1 VAGAAAS
8 HDWAIRPKKEGA
20 MLEVF
25 LTEERKRFKQE
36 VQDLVTS
43 IPRQLILDMDTDK
56 VKFPYEFVREA
67 GRRNLL
73 GIRFPKKYGGRGLKW
88 VDELIEVGEVN
99 KLGVPFA
106 CLVSV
111 TSIVGEGLNVFG
123 TEAQKEKYLKP
134 LIAGT
139 QWAGEALTEPRGGS
153 DFFGAT
159 TVARKKG
166 KRYYLTGQK
175 RFVVGSEGADF
186 FLVFA
191 VTNPGAGRDS
201 LSAFIVER
209 DMGVEVKHVYG
220 LMGCRGTGT
229 GRLVFR
235 DVPVP
240 EENLL
245 GRENEGARVFYKLM
259 VPERLLGGG
268 VAGSRAILEVAA
280 RYANKRK
287 AFGQTIRNFEGI
299 NFKIADCITKLDG
312 VSALAYAVAK
322 TIDDGVG
329 TAGYQRR
336 LVSEVKKLATQTHWE
351 VVNDAMQILGGIG
364 YTNVYPVER
373 ALREARL
380 IMIWTGSNEVMNLII
395 QHEYYKEILAKGVE
409 GRDIEADVPLTPV
422 ELAEERIY
430 EAEPI
435 TAAQ

>member
-1 VAGAAAS
+1 
-8 HDWAIRPKKEGA
+8 

-25 LTEERKRFKQE
+25 LTEERKRFRQE
-36 VQDLVTS
+36 ARDLVKS
-43 IPRQLILDMDTDK
+43 IPRQLILDMDADK
-56 VKFPYEFVREA
+56 IEFPHEFVGEA

-73 GIRFPKKYGGRGLKW
+73 GIRFPGKYGGRDLKW
-88 VDELIEVGEVN
+88 VDEIIEIGEVN

-123 TEAQKEKYLKP
+123 TEAQKEKYLRP

-166 KRYYLTGQK
+166 NYYYLTGQK

-209 DMGVEVKHVYG
+209 DMGVEVRHVYG

-245 GRENEGARVFYKLM
+245 GKENEGAKIFYKLM
-259 VPERLLGGG
+259 VPERLLSGG
-268 VAGSRAILEVAA
+268 VGGSRAILELAA
-280 RYANKRK
+280 RYASKRK
-287 AFGQTIRNFEGI
+287 AFGQPISNFEGV
-299 NFKIADCITKLDG
+299 NFKIADCITKLDA

-336 LVSEVKKLATQTHWE
+336 LVSEVKKLATQTQWE

-380 IMIWTGSNEVMNLII
+380 IMIWTGSNEIMNLII
-395 QHEYYKEILAKGVE
+395 QHEYYKEILAKGIE
-409 GRDIEADVPLTPV
+409 GRDIEADVSLTQA
-422 ELAEERIY
+422 ELEEERIY
-430 EAEPI
+430 ESEPI
-435 TAAQ
+435 TYAP

>member
-1 VAGAAAS
+1 
-8 HDWAIRPKKEGA
+8 

-25 LTEERKRFKQE
+25 LTEERKKFRRE
-36 VQDLVTS
+36 VQDFVKG
-43 IPRQLILDMDTDK
+43 IPRQLILDMDADK
-56 VKFPYEFVREA
+56 IEFPYEFVREA
-67 GRRNLL
+67 GKRNLL
-73 GIRFPKKYGGRGLKW
+73 GIRFLKKYGGRDLKW
-88 VDELIEVGEVN
+88 VDELTEVGEVN

-134 LIAGT
+134 LITGT

-166 KRYYLTGQK
+166 NHYYLTGQK

-201 LSAFIVER
+201 ISAFIVER
-209 DMGVEVKHVYG
+209 DMGVEVRHVYG

-245 GRENEGARVFYKLM
+245 GKENEGAKVFYKLM

-268 VAGSRAILEVAA
+268 VAGSRAILELAA

-287 AFGQTIRNFEGI
+287 AFSQTIRNFEGVS
-299 NFKIADCITKLDG
+299 FKIADCITKLDA

-336 LVSEVKKLATQTHWE
+336 LVSEVKKLATQTNWE
-351 VVNDAMQILGGIG
+351 MVNDAMQILGGIG

-380 IMIWTGSNEVMNLII
+380 AMIWTGSNEIMNLII
-395 QHEYYKEILAKGVE
+395 QHEYYKEILAKEIE
-409 GRDIEADVPLTPV
+409 GRDIEADVSLTQA

-430 EAEPI
+430 ESEPV
-435 TAAQ
+435 TSPS

>member
-1 VAGAAAS
+1 
-8 HDWAIRPKKEGA
+8 

-25 LTEERKRFKQE
+25 LTEEQKNLKRQ
-36 VQDLVTS
+36 VQDFVKS
-43 IPRQLILDMDTDK
+43 VPRQLILDMDADK

-67 GRRNLL
+67 GKRNLL
-73 GIRFPKKYGGRGLKW
+73 GIRFPKKYGGRELKW
-88 VDELIEVGEVN
+88 VDEILYIGEIN
-99 KLGVPFA
+99 KLGIPFA
-106 CLVSV
+106 CLCSMV
-111 TSIVGEGLNVFG
+111 SIVGEALNLFG
-123 TEAQKEKYLKP
+123 TEAQKQKYLKP

-166 KRYYLTGQK
+166 NNYYLTGQK

-191 VTNPGAGRDS
+191 VTNPGAGRNS
-201 LSAFIVER
+201 ISTFIVER
-209 DMGVEVKHVYG
+209 DMGVEVRHVYG
-220 LMGCRGTGT
+220 LMGSRGTGT

-245 GRENEGARVFYKLM
+245 GKENEGAKIFYKLM
-259 VPERLLGGG
+259 VPERLLSGG
-268 VAGSRAILEVAA
+268 VGGSRAILEVAA

-287 AFGQTIRNFEGI
+287 AFGQTIRNFEGVS
-299 NFKIADCITKLDG
+299 FKIADCVTKLDA
-312 VSALAYAVAK
+312 VSALSYAVAK
-322 TIDDGVG
+322 TIDDGTG
-329 TAGYQRR
+329 TPGYQRR

-364 YTNVYPVER
+364 YTNVFPVER
-373 ALREARL
+373 AMREARL
-380 IMIWTGSNEVMNLII
+380 AMIWTGTSEIMNLII

-409 GRDIEADVPLTPV
+409 GRDIETDVGLTEEQLV
-422 ELAEERIY
+422 EEKIY
-430 EAEPI
+430 ESEPVP
-435 TAAQ
+435 TTP

>member
-1 VAGAAAS
+1 
-8 HDWAIRPKKEGA
+8 

-25 LTEERKRFKQE
+25 MTPERKRFLQE
-36 VQDLVTS
+36 VRDFVKS
-43 IPRQLILDMDTDK
+43 IPRQLILDMDADK
-56 VKFPYEFVREA
+56 IKFPYEFVREA

-73 GIRFPKKYGGRGLKW
+73 GIRFPKKYGGRELKW
-88 VDELIEVGEVN
+88 VDEIMYIGEIN
-99 KLGVPFA
+99 KLGLPFA
-106 CLVSV
+106 CLCSV

-123 TEAQKEKYLKP
+123 TEAQKEKYLRP

-166 KRYYLTGQK
+166 NTYYLTGQK

-209 DMGVEVKHVYG
+209 DFGVEVRHVYG
-220 LMGCRGTGT
+220 LMGARGTGT

-245 GRENEGARVFYKLM
+245 GKENEGAKVFYKLM
-259 VPERLLGGG
+259 VPERLLSGG
-268 VAGSRAILEVAA
+268 VAGARAILELAA
-280 RYANKRK
+280 RYASKRK
-287 AFGQTIRNFEGI
+287 AFGQPIRNFEGVS
-299 NFKIADCITKLDG
+299 FKIADCVTKLDA

-329 TAGYQRR
+329 TPGYQRR
-336 LVSEVKKLATQTHWE
+336 LVSEVKKLATQTYWE

-380 IMIWTGSNEVMNLII
+380 ALIWTGSNEIMNLII

-409 GRDIEADVPLTPV
+409 GRDIEADVAPT
-422 ELAEERIY
+422 EEQLAEERIY
-430 EAEPI
+430 EPEPI
-435 TAAQ
+435 PTAP

>member
-1 VAGAAAS
+1 
-8 HDWAIRPKKEGA
+8 

-25 LTEERKRFKQE
+25 LTEEQKRFQRE
-36 VQDLVTS
+36 VQDFVKS
-43 IPRQLILDMDTDK
+43 VPRQLILDMDADK

-73 GIRFPKKYGGRGLKW
+73 GIRFPKKYGGRELKW
-88 VDELIEVGEVN
+88 VDEILYIGEIN

-106 CLVSV
+106 CLCSV
-111 TSIVGEGLNVFG
+111 TSIVGEGLNLFG

-166 KRYYLTGQK
+166 KYYYLTGQK
-175 RFVVGSEGADF
+175 RFTVGAEGADF
-186 FLVFA
+186 FLVYA
-191 VTNPGAGRDS
+191 VTNPGGGRDA

-245 GRENEGARVFYKLM
+245 GKENEGSKIFYKMM
-259 VPERLLGGG
+259 VPERLLSGG
-268 VAGSRAILEVAA
+268 VGGSRAILEIAA

-287 AFGQTIRNFEGI
+287 AFGQTIRNFEGV
-299 NFKIADCITKLDG
+299 NFKIADCITKLDA

-329 TAGYQRR
+329 TPGYQRR
-336 LVSEVKKLATQTHWE
+336 LVSEVKKLATQTYWE

-380 IMIWTGSNEVMNLII
+380 AMIWTGTNEIMNLII

-409 GRDIEADVPLTPV
+409 GRDVEADVALTQ
-422 ELAEERIY
+422 EQLAEERIY

-435 TAAQ
+435 TTAP

>member
-1 VAGAAAS
+1 
-8 HDWAIRPKKEGA
+8 

-25 LTEERKRFKQE
+25 LTEEQKRFKHE
-36 VQDLVTS
+36 VQDFVKS
-43 IPRQLILDMDTDK
+43 IPRQLILDMDADK
-56 VKFPYEFVREA
+56 VEFPYEFVREA
-67 GRRNLL
+67 GKRNLL
-73 GIRFPKKYGGRGLKW
+73 GIRFPKKYGGRDLKW
-88 VDELIEVGEVN
+88 VDEILYIGEIN
-99 KLGVPFA
+99 KLGIPFA
-106 CLVSV
+106 CLCSV
-111 TSIVGEGLNVFG
+111 TSIVGEGINVFG
-123 TEAQKEKYLKP
+123 TEAQKQKYLKP

-166 KRYYLTGQK
+166 NTYYLTGQK

-201 LSAFIVER
+201 ISAFIVER
-209 DMGVEVKHVYG
+209 DMGVEVRHVYG
-220 LMGCRGTGT
+220 LMGSRGAGT

-240 EENLL
+240 EENLV
-245 GRENEGARVFYKLM
+245 GKENEGAKIFYKLM
-259 VPERLLGGG
+259 VPERILSGG
-268 VAGSRAILEVAA
+268 AGGPRAILEVAA

-287 AFGQTIRNFEGI
+287 AFGQTIRNFEGVS
-299 NFKIADCITKLDG
+299 FKIADCVTKLDA
-312 VSALAYAVAK
+312 VSALSYAVAK
-322 TIDDGVG
+322 TIDEGIG
-329 TAGYQRR
+329 TPGYQRR
-336 LVSEVKKLATQTHWE
+336 LVSEVKKFATQTNWE

-380 IMIWTGSNEVMNLII
+380 AMIWTGSSEIMNLII

-409 GRDIEADVPLTPV
+409 GRDIEADVALT
-422 ELAEERIY
+422 EEQLAEERIY
-430 EAEPI
+430 EPEPI
-435 TAAQ
+435 PTTP

>member
-1 VAGAAAS
+1 
-8 HDWAIRPKKEGA
+8 

-25 LTEERKRFKQE
+25 MTPERKRFLQE
-36 VQDLVTS
+36 VQDFVKS
-43 IPRQLILDMDTDK
+43 VPRQLILDMDADK
-56 VKFPYEFVREA
+56 IKFPYEFVREA
-67 GRRNLL
+67 GQRNLL
-73 GIRFPKKYGGRGLKW
+73 GIRFPKKYGGRELKW
-88 VDELIEVGEVN
+88 VDEVMYIGEIN
-99 KLGVPFA
+99 KLGLPFA
-106 CLVSV
+106 CLCSV

-123 TEAQKEKYLKP
+123 TEAQKEKYLRP

-166 KRYYLTGQK
+166 NTYYLTGQK

-209 DMGVEVKHVYG
+209 DFGVEVRHVYG
-220 LMGCRGTGT
+220 LMGARGTGT
-229 GRLVFR
+229 GRLLFR

-245 GRENEGARVFYKLM
+245 GKENEGAKVFYKLM
-259 VPERLLGGG
+259 VPERLLSGG
-268 VAGSRAILEVAA
+268 VAGARAILELAA
-280 RYANKRK
+280 RYASKRK
-287 AFGQTIRNFEGI
+287 AFGQPIRNFEGVS
-299 NFKIADCITKLDG
+299 FKIADCVTKLDA

-329 TAGYQRR
+329 TPGYQRR
-336 LVSEVKKLATQTHWE
+336 LVSEVKKLATQTYWE

-380 IMIWTGSNEVMNLII
+380 ALIWTGSNEIMNLII
-395 QHEYYKEILAKGVE
+395 QHEYYKEIMSKGIE
-409 GRDIEADVPLTPV
+409 GRDIEADVALT
-422 ELAEERIY
+422 EEQLAEERIY
-430 EAEPI
+430 EPEPI
-435 TAAQ
+435 HATP

>member
-1 VAGAAAS
+1 
-8 HDWAIRPKKEGA
+8 

-25 LTEERKRFKQE
+25 LTEERKRFRQE
-36 VQDLVTS
+36 VQDLVKS
-43 IPRQLILDMDTDK
+43 IPRQLILDMDADK
-56 VKFPYEFVREA
+56 IKFPYEFVREA
-67 GRRNLL
+67 GKRNLL
-73 GIRFPKKYGGRGLKW
+73 GIRFPKKYGGRDLKW
-88 VDELIEVGEVN
+88 VDELIAVGEGN
-99 KLGVPFA
+99 KLGGPFA

-123 TEAQKEKYLKP
+123 TEAQKKKYLKP

-166 KRYYLTGQK
+166 NHYYLTGQK

-201 LSAFIVER
+201 LSTFIVER

-220 LMGCRGTGT
+220 LMGSRGTGT

-245 GRENEGARVFYKLM
+245 GKENEGAKVFYKLM
-259 VPERLLGGG
+259 VPERIVSGG
-268 VAGSRAILEVAA
+268 VGGARAILEIAA

-299 NFKIADCITKLDG
+299 SFRIADCVTKLDA
-312 VSALAYAVAK
+312 VSALAYAVAR

-329 TAGYQRR
+329 TPGYQRR
-336 LVSEVKKLATQTHWE
+336 LVSEVKKLATQTNWE

-364 YTNVYPVER
+364 YTNVFPVER
-373 ALREARL
+373 VLREARL
-380 IMIWTGSNEVMNLII
+380 LMIWTGSNEIMNLII
-395 QHEYYKEILAKGVE
+395 QHEYYKEILAKGIE
-409 GRDIEADVPLTPV
+409 GRDIEADVPLTQA

-430 EAEPI
+430 ESEPL
-435 TAAQ
+435 TAAP

>member
-1 VAGAAAS
+1 
-8 HDWAIRPKKEGA
+8 

-25 LTEERKRFKQE
+25 LTEEHKKFRQE
-36 VQDLVTS
+36 VQNLVKS
-43 IPRQLILDMDTDK
+43 IPRQLILDMDADK
-56 VKFPYEFVREA
+56 IEFPYDFVREA
-67 GRRNLL
+67 GKRKLL
-73 GIRFPKKYGGRGLKW
+73 GIRFPQKYGGRDLKW
-88 VDELIEVGEVN
+88 VDELIAVGEVN

-111 TSIVGEGLNVFG
+111 TSIVGEGLNLFG

-166 KRYYLTGQK
+166 NHYYLTGQK

-245 GRENEGARVFYKLM
+245 GKQNEGSKVFYKLM
-259 VPERLLGGG
+259 VPERLLSGG
-268 VAGSRAILEVAA
+268 VAGSRAILELAA

-287 AFGQTIRNFEGI
+287 AFGQTIRNFEGVS
-299 NFKIADCITKLDG
+299 FKVADCITKLDA

-329 TAGYQRR
+329 TPAYQRR
-336 LVSEVKKLATQTHWE
+336 LVSEVKKLATQTQWE

-380 IMIWTGSNEVMNLII
+380 IMIWTGSNEIMNLIV
-395 QHEYYKEILAKGVE
+395 QHEYYKEILARGIE
-409 GRDIEADVPLTPV
+409 GRDIEADVSLTQV
-422 ELAEERIY
+422 ELEEERIY
-430 EAEPI
+430 ESEPI
-435 TAAQ
+435 TAVP

>member
-1 VAGAAAS
+1 
-8 HDWAIRPKKEGA
+8 
-20 MLEVF
+20 MLDVF
-25 LTEERKRFKQE
+25 LTEERRKFRQE
-36 VQDLVTS
+36 VRELVRS
-43 IPRQLILDMDTDK
+43 VPRQLILDMDADK
-56 VKFPYEFVREA
+56 IEFPHEFVREA

-73 GIRFPKKYGGRGLKW
+73 GIRFPKKYGGRDLKW
-88 VDELIEVGEVN
+88 VDEIIEIGEVN

-139 QWAGEALTEPRGGS
+139 KWAGEALTEPRGGS

-159 TVARKKG
+159 TVARKRG
-166 KRYYLTGQK
+166 DHYYLTGQK

-240 EENLL
+240 AENLL
-245 GRENEGARVFYKLM
+245 GKENEGAKIFYKLM
-259 VPERLLGGG
+259 VPERLLSGG
-268 VAGSRAILEVAA
+268 VGGSRAILELAA

-287 AFGQTIRNFEGI
+287 AFGMTIRSFEGV
-299 NFKIADCITKLDG
+299 NFKIADCITKLDAA
-312 VSALAYAVAK
+312 SALAYSVAK

-336 LVSEVKKLATQTHWE
+336 LVSEVKKFSTQTFWE

-364 YTNVYPVER
+364 YTHVYPVER

-380 IMIWTGSNEVMNLII
+380 IMIWTGSSEIMNLII
-395 QHEYYKEILAKGVE
+395 QHEYYKEILGRDIE
-409 GRDIEADVPLTPV
+409 GRDIEADVSLSEA

-430 EAEPI
+430 ESEPE
-435 TAAQ
+435 AAAKKGND

>member
-1 VAGAAAS
+1 
-8 HDWAIRPKKEGA
+8 

-25 LTEERKRFKQE
+25 LTEERRKFRRE
-36 VQDLVTS
+36 VQDLVKS
-43 IPRQLILDMDTDK
+43 IPRQLILDMDADK
-56 VKFPYEFVREA
+56 IKFPYEFVREA

-73 GIRFPKKYGGRGLKW
+73 GIRFPKKYGGRDLKW
-88 VDELIEVGEVN
+88 VDEILYIGEIY

-106 CLVSV
+106 CLCSV
-111 TSIVGEGLNVFG
+111 MSIVGEGLNVFG
-123 TEAQKEKYLKP
+123 TEAQKKKYLKP

-166 KRYYLTGQK
+166 NHYYLTGQK

-220 LMGCRGTGT
+220 LMGSRGTGT

-245 GRENEGARVFYKLM
+245 GKESEGAKVFYKLM
-259 VPERLLGGG
+259 VPERIVSGG
-268 VAGSRAILEVAA
+268 VGGARAILEIAA

-287 AFGQTIRNFEGI
+287 AFGQTIRNFEGVS
-299 NFKIADCITKLDG
+299 FKIADCVTKLDA

-329 TAGYQRR
+329 TPGYQRR
-336 LVSEVKKLATQTHWE
+336 LVSEVKKLATQTNWE

-364 YTNVYPVER
+364 YTNVFPVER
-373 ALREARL
+373 VLREARL
-380 IMIWTGSNEVMNLII
+380 LMIWTGSNEIMNLII
-395 QHEYYKEILAKGVE
+395 QHEYYKEILAKGIE
-409 GRDIEADVPLTPV
+409 GRDIEADVPLTPA

-430 EAEPI
+430 ESEPL
-435 TAAQ
+435 TAAP

>member
-1 VAGAAAS
+1 
-8 HDWAIRPKKEGA
+8 

-25 LTEERKRFKQE
+25 LTEERRKFRRE
-36 VQDLVTS
+36 VQDLVKS
-43 IPRQLILDMDTDK
+43 IPRQLILDMDADK
-56 VKFPYEFVREA
+56 IKFPYEFVREA

-73 GIRFPKKYGGRGLKW
+73 GIRFPKKYGGRDLKW
-88 VDELIEVGEVN
+88 VDEILYIGEIY

-106 CLVSV
+106 CLCSV
-111 TSIVGEGLNVFG
+111 MSIVGEGLNVFG
-123 TEAQKEKYLKP
+123 TEAQKQKYLKP

-166 KRYYLTGQK
+166 NHYYLTGQK

-220 LMGCRGTGT
+220 LMGSRGTGT

-245 GRENEGARVFYKLM
+245 GKESEGAKVFYKLM
-259 VPERLLGGG
+259 VPERIVSGG
-268 VAGSRAILEVAA
+268 VGGARAILEIAA

-287 AFGQTIRNFEGI
+287 AFGQTIRNFEGVS
-299 NFKIADCITKLDG
+299 FKIADCVTKLDA

-329 TAGYQRR
+329 TPGYQRR
-336 LVSEVKKLATQTHWE
+336 LVSEVKKLATQTNWE

-364 YTNVYPVER
+364 YTNVFPVER
-373 ALREARL
+373 VLREARL
-380 IMIWTGSNEVMNLII
+380 LMIWTGSNEIMNLII
-395 QHEYYKEILAKGVE
+395 QHEYYKEILAKGIE
-409 GRDIEADVPLTPV
+409 GRDIEADVPLTPA

-430 EAEPI
+430 ESEPL
-435 TAAQ
+435 TAAP

>member
-1 VAGAAAS
+1 
-8 HDWAIRPKKEGA
+8 

-25 LTEERKRFKQE
+25 LTEEHKKFRQE
-36 VQDLVTS
+36 VRDLVKS
-43 IPRQLILDMDTDK
+43 VPRQLILDMDADK
-56 VKFPYEFVREA
+56 IEFPYEFVREA

-73 GIRFPKKYGGRGLKW
+73 GIRFPKKYGGRDRKW
-88 VDELIEVGEVN
+88 VDELIQVGEVN

-111 TSIVGEGLNVFG
+111 TSIVGEGLNFFG
-123 TEAQKEKYLKP
+123 TETQKEKYLKP

-166 KRYYLTGQK
+166 NHYYLTGQK

-235 DVPVP
+235 DVQVP

-245 GRENEGARVFYKLM
+245 GKENEGAKVFYKLM

-299 NFKIADCITKLDG
+299 NFMIADCVTKIDA

-329 TAGYQRR
+329 TSAYQRR

-364 YTNVYPVER
+364 YTHVYPVER

-380 IMIWTGSNEVMNLII
+380 IMIWTGSNEIMNLII
-395 QHEYYKEILAKGVE
+395 QHEYYKEILAKGIE
-409 GRDIEADVPLTPV
+409 GRDIEGDVPLTPA
-422 ELAEERIY
+422 ELEEERIY

-435 TAAQ
+435 SSTP

>member
-1 VAGAAAS
+1 
-8 HDWAIRPKKEGA
+8 

-25 LTEERKRFKQE
+25 LTEEQKRFKHE
-36 VQDLVTS
+36 VQDFVKS
-43 IPRQLILDMDTDK
+43 IPRQLILDMDADK
-56 VKFPYEFVREA
+56 VEFPYEFVREA
-67 GRRNLL
+67 GKRNLL
-73 GIRFPKKYGGRGLKW
+73 GIRFPKKYGGRDLKW
-88 VDELIEVGEVN
+88 VDEILYIGEIN
-99 KLGVPFA
+99 KLGIPFA
-106 CLVSV
+106 CLCSV
-111 TSIVGEGLNVFG
+111 TSIVGEGINVFG
-123 TEAQKEKYLKP
+123 TEAQKQQYLKP

-166 KRYYLTGQK
+166 NTYYLTGQK

-201 LSAFIVER
+201 ISAFIVER
-209 DMGVEVKHVYG
+209 DMGVEVRHVYG
-220 LMGCRGTGT
+220 LMGSRGAGT

-240 EENLL
+240 EENLV
-245 GRENEGARVFYKLM
+245 GKENEGAKIFYKLM
-259 VPERLLGGG
+259 VPERILSGG
-268 VAGSRAILEVAA
+268 AGGPRAILEVAA

-287 AFGQTIRNFEGI
+287 AFGQTIRNFEGVS
-299 NFKIADCITKLDG
+299 FKIADCVTKLDA
-312 VSALAYAVAK
+312 VSALSYAVAK
-322 TIDDGVG
+322 TIDEGIG
-329 TAGYQRR
+329 TPGYQRR
-336 LVSEVKKLATQTHWE
+336 LVSEVKKFATQTNWE

-380 IMIWTGSNEVMNLII
+380 AMIWTGSSEIMNLII

-409 GRDIEADVPLTPV
+409 GRDIEADVALT
-422 ELAEERIY
+422 EEQLAEERIY
-430 EAEPI
+430 EPEPI
-435 TAAQ
+435 PTTP

>member
-1 VAGAAAS
+1 
-8 HDWAIRPKKEGA
+8 

-25 LTEERKRFKQE
+25 LTEEQKKFKSE
-36 VQDLVTS
+36 VQDFVKS
-43 IPRQLILDMDTDK
+43 IPRQLILDMDADK
-56 VKFPYEFVREA
+56 VEFPYEFVREA
-67 GRRNLL
+67 GKRNLL
-73 GIRFPKKYGGRGLKW
+73 GIRFPKKYGGRDLKW
-88 VDELIEVGEVN
+88 VDEILYIGEIN
-99 KLGVPFA
+99 KLGIPFA
-106 CLVSV
+106 CLCSV
-111 TSIVGEGLNVFG
+111 TSIVGEGINVFG

-159 TVARKKG
+159 TMARKKG
-166 KRYYLTGQK
+166 NTYYLTGQK

-201 LSAFIVER
+201 ISAFIVER

-220 LMGCRGTGT
+220 LMGSRGSGT

-245 GRENEGARVFYKLM
+245 GKETDGSKIFYKLM
-259 VPERLLGGG
+259 VPERLLSGG
-268 VAGSRAILEVAA
+268 AGGPRAILEIAA

-287 AFGQTIRNFEGI
+287 AFGQTIRNFEGVS
-299 NFKIADCITKLDG
+299 FKIADCVTKLDA

-322 TIDDGVG
+322 TIDDGIG
-329 TAGYQRR
+329 TPGYQRR
-336 LVSEVKKLATQTHWE
+336 LVSEVKKLATQTNWE

-380 IMIWTGSNEVMNLII
+380 AMIWTGSSEIMNLII
-395 QHEYYKEILAKGVE
+395 QHEYYKEILTKGVE
-409 GRDIEADVPLTPV
+409 GRDIEADVALT
-422 ELAEERIY
+422 EEQLAEERIY
-430 EAEPI
+430 ESEPI
-435 TAAQ
+435 PTTP

>member
-1 VAGAAAS
+1 
-8 HDWAIRPKKEGA
+8 

-25 LTEERKRFKQE
+25 LTEEQKKFKLE
-36 VQDLVTS
+36 VQDFVKS
-43 IPRQLILDMDTDK
+43 VPRQLILDMDADK

-67 GRRNLL
+67 GKRNLL
-73 GIRFPKKYGGRGLKW
+73 GIRFPKKYGGRDLKW
-88 VDELIEVGEVN
+88 VDEILYIGEIN
-99 KLGVPFA
+99 KLGIPFA
-106 CLVSV
+106 CLCSV
-111 TSIVGEGLNVFG
+111 TSIVGEGINVFG
-123 TEAQKEKYLKP
+123 TEAQKQKYLKP

-166 KRYYLTGQK
+166 DTYYLTGQK

-201 LSAFIVER
+201 ISTFIVER
-209 DMGVEVKHVYG
+209 DMGVEVRHVYG
-220 LMGCRGTGT
+220 LMGSRGAGT

-240 EENLL
+240 EENLV
-245 GRENEGARVFYKLM
+245 GKENEGAKVFYKLM
-259 VPERLLGGG
+259 VPERILSGG
-268 VAGSRAILEVAA
+268 AGGPRAILEIAA

-287 AFGQTIRNFEGI
+287 AFGQTIRNFEGVS
-299 NFKIADCITKLDG
+299 FKIADCVTKLDA
-312 VSALAYAVAK
+312 VSALSYAVAK
-322 TIDDGVG
+322 TIDEGIG
-329 TAGYQRR
+329 TPGYQRR
-336 LVSEVKKLATQTHWE
+336 LVSEVKKLATQTNWE

-380 IMIWTGSNEVMNLII
+380 AMIWTGSSEIMNLII

-409 GRDIEADVPLTPV
+409 GRDIEADVALT
-422 ELAEERIY
+422 EEQLSEERIY
-430 EAEPI
+430 EPEPI
-435 TAAQ
+435 PTAP

>member
-1 VAGAAAS
+1 
-8 HDWAIRPKKEGA
+8 

-25 LTEERKRFKQE
+25 LTEERKKFREE
-36 VQDLVTS
+36 VRDLVNS
-43 IPRQLILDMDTDK
+43 IPRQLILDMDADK
-56 VKFPYEFVREA
+56 VEFPYEFVREA

-73 GIRFPKKYGGRGLKW
+73 GIRFPKKYGGRDLKW

-123 TEAQKEKYLKP
+123 TGAQKEKYLRP

-139 QWAGEALTEPRGGS
+139 KWAGEALTEPRGGS

-159 TVARKKG
+159 TVARRRG
-166 KRYYLTGQK
+166 DHYYLTGQK

-191 VTNPGAGRDS
+191 LTNPGAGRDS

-229 GRLVFR
+229 GRLLFR
-235 DVPVP
+235 DVKVP
-240 EENLL
+240 AENLL
-245 GRENEGARVFYKLM
+245 GKENEGAKIFYKLM
-259 VPERLLGGG
+259 VPERLLSGGT
-268 VAGSRAILEVAA
+268 AGSRAILELAA

-287 AFGQTIRNFEGI
+287 AFGQTIRSFEGV
-299 NFKIADCITKLDG
+299 NFKIADCITKLDA

-322 TIDDGVG
+322 TVDDGVG
-329 TAGYQRR
+329 TGGYQRR
-336 LVSEVKKLATQTHWE
+336 LVSEVKKLATQTTWE
-351 VVNDAMQILGGIG
+351 VVN
-364 YTNVYPVER
+364 
-373 ALREARL
+373 
-380 IMIWTGSNEVMNLII
+380 
-395 QHEYYKEILAKGVE
+395 
-409 GRDIEADVPLTPV
+409 
-422 ELAEERIY
+422 
-430 EAEPI
+430 
-435 TAAQ
+435 

>member
-1 VAGAAAS
+1 
-8 HDWAIRPKKEGA
+8 

-25 LTEERKRFKQE
+25 LTEEQKKLKRE
-36 VQDLVTS
+36 VQDFVKS
-43 IPRQLILDMDTDK
+43 IPRQLILDMDADK

-67 GRRNLL
+67 GKRNLL
-73 GIRFPKKYGGRGLKW
+73 GIRFPKKYGGRELKW
-88 VDELIEVGEVN
+88 VDEILYIGEIN
-99 KLGVPFA
+99 KLGIPFA
-106 CLVSV
+106 CLCSMV
-111 TSIVGEGLNVFG
+111 SIVGEALNLFG
-123 TEAQKEKYLKP
+123 TEAQKQKYLKP

-166 KRYYLTGQK
+166 NNYYLTGQK

-191 VTNPGAGRDS
+191 VTNPGAGRNS
-201 LSAFIVER
+201 ISTFIVER
-209 DMGVEVKHVYG
+209 DMGVEVRHVYG
-220 LMGCRGTGT
+220 LMGSRGTGT

-245 GRENEGARVFYKLM
+245 GKENEGAKIFYKLM
-259 VPERLLGGG
+259 VPERLLSGG
-268 VAGSRAILEVAA
+268 VGGSRAILEVAA

-287 AFGQTIRNFEGI
+287 AFGQTIRSFEGVS
-299 NFKIADCITKLDG
+299 FKIADCVTKLDA
-312 VSALAYAVAK
+312 VSALSYAVAR
-322 TIDDGVG
+322 TIDDGIG
-329 TAGYQRR
+329 TPGYQRR

-351 VVNDAMQILGGIG
+351 VVNDAIQILGGIG
-364 YTNVYPVER
+364 YTNVFPVER

-380 IMIWTGSNEVMNLII
+380 AMIWTGTSEIMNLII

-409 GRDIEADVPLTPV
+409 GRDIEADVGLT
-422 ELAEERIY
+422 EEQLAEEKIY
-430 EAEPI
+430 ESEPVP
-435 TAAQ
+435 TTP

>member
-1 VAGAAAS
+1 
-8 HDWAIRPKKEGA
+8 

-25 LTEERKRFKQE
+25 LTEERKKFRQE
-36 VQDLVTS
+36 VQDFVRS
-43 IPRQLILDMDTDK
+43 IPRQLILDMDADK
-56 VKFPYEFVREA
+56 IEFPYEFVREA

-73 GIRFPKKYGGRGLKW
+73 GIRFPKKYGGRDLKW
-88 VDELIEVGEVN
+88 VDELIAVGEVI

-123 TEAQKEKYLKP
+123 TEAQKKKYLKP
-134 LIAGT
+134 LISGT

-166 KRYYLTGQK
+166 NHYYLTGQK

-245 GRENEGARVFYKLM
+245 GKENEGARVFYKLM

-268 VAGSRAILEVAA
+268 VGGSRAILELAA

-287 AFGQTIRNFEGI
+287 AFGQTIRNFEGVS
-299 NFKIADCITKLDG
+299 FKIADCVTKLDA
-312 VSALAYAVAK
+312 VSALAYAVAR

-329 TAGYQRR
+329 TAAYQRR
-336 LVSEVKKLATQTHWE
+336 LVSEVKKLATQTYWE

-364 YTNVYPVER
+364 YTHVYPVER

-380 IMIWTGSNEVMNLII
+380 IMIWTGSNEIMNLII
-395 QHEYYKEILAKGVE
+395 QHEYYKEILAKGIE
-409 GRDIEADVPLTPV
+409 GRDIEADVSLTPT

-430 EAEPI
+430 ESEPI
-435 TAAQ
+435 TTAP

>member
-1 VAGAAAS
+1 
-8 HDWAIRPKKEGA
+8 

-25 LTEERKRFKQE
+25 LTEERRKFRQE
-36 VQDLVTS
+36 VWDWVKGV
-43 IPRQLILDMDTDK
+43 PRQLILDMDADK
-56 VKFPYEFVREA
+56 IKFPYDFVREA

-73 GIRFPKKYGGRGLKW
+73 GIRFPKKYGGRDLKW

-99 KLGVPFA
+99 KLGIPFA
-106 CLVSV
+106 CLVAV
-111 TSIVGEGLNVFG
+111 TSIVGEGLTVFG
-123 TEAQKEKYLKP
+123 TDAQKKKYLEP

-166 KRYYLTGQK
+166 NRYYLTGQK

-220 LMGCRGTGT
+220 LMGARGTGT

-235 DVPVP
+235 DVAVP

-245 GRENEGARVFYKLM
+245 GKENEGAKVFYKLM
-259 VPERLLGGG
+259 VPERLLGSG
-268 VAGSRAILEVAA
+268 VGGSRAFLELAA

-287 AFGQTIRNFEGI
+287 AFNQPIRNFEGVS
-299 NFKIADCITKLDG
+299 FKIADCITKLDA

-322 TIDDGVG
+322 TIDDRVG
-329 TAGYQRR
+329 TTGYQRR

-380 IMIWTGSNEVMNLII
+380 IMIWTGSNEIMNLII
-395 QHEYYKEILAKGVE
+395 QHEYYKEILPKEIE
-409 GRDIEADVPLTPV
+409 GRDIEADVPLTPA
-422 ELAEERIY
+422 ELDEERIY
-430 EAEPI
+430 DSEPVTSI
-435 TAAQ
+435 K

>member
-1 VAGAAAS
+1 
-8 HDWAIRPKKEGA
+8 

-25 LTEERKRFKQE
+25 LTEERKKFRQE
-36 VQDLVTS
+36 VQDLVKS
-43 IPRQLILDMDTDK
+43 IPRQLILDMDADK
-56 VKFPYEFVREA
+56 IEFPYEFVREA

-73 GIRFPKKYGGRGLKW
+73 GIRFPKKYGGRDLKW
-88 VDELIEVGEVN
+88 VDELLYIGEIY

-106 CLVSV
+106 CLCSV
-111 TSIVGEGLNVFG
+111 MSIVGEGLNVFG
-123 TEAQKEKYLKP
+123 TEAQKQKYLKP
-134 LIAGT
+134 LIAGS

-166 KRYYLTGQK
+166 NHYYLTGQK

-220 LMGCRGTGT
+220 LMGSRGTGT

-245 GRENEGARVFYKLM
+245 GKENHGAKVFYKLM
-259 VPERLLGGG
+259 VPERIVSGG
-268 VAGSRAILEVAA
+268 VGGARAILEIAA

-287 AFGQTIRNFEGI
+287 AFGQTIRNFEGVS
-299 NFKIADCITKLDG
+299 FKIADCVTKLDA

-322 TIDDGVG
+322 TIDDGIG
-329 TAGYQRR
+329 TPGYQRR
-336 LVSEVKKLATQTHWE
+336 LVSEVKKLATQTNWE

-364 YTNVYPVER
+364 YTNVFPVER
-373 ALREARL
+373 VLREARL
-380 IMIWTGSNEVMNLII
+380 LMIWTGSNEIMNLII
-395 QHEYYKEILAKGVE
+395 QHEYYKEILAKGIE
-409 GRDIEADVPLTPV
+409 GRDIEADVPLTPA

-430 EAEPI
+430 ESEPI
-435 TAAQ
+435 TAAP